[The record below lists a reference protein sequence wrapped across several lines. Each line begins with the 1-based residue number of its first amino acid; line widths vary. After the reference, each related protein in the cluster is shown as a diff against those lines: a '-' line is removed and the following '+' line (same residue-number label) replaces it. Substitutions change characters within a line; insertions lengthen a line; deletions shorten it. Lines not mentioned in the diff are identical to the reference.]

1 MKNNTEQLLPFNFEI
16 LDSVKPSI
24 NGKDTYQRLL
34 IRRVPA
40 TGEKVVSIC
49 KICETWMTENGK
61 EKDLNE
67 CDRCEL
73 RVVFSVPVGHEEKI
87 FNFQEPPD
95 NWRPE

>member
-1 MKNNTEQLLPFNFEI
+1 MKNDTDLLPFNFEI

-49 KICETWMTENGK
+49 KICEAWMAENEN
-61 EKDLNE
+61 EKDLDE

-73 RVVFSVPVGHEEKI
+73 QVVFSVNEIKRI
-87 FNFQEPPD
+87 FQE
-95 NWRPE
+95 E